1 MTLSVIVPVFN
12 EQNTIK
18 EVLKQVSEA
27 PLTIDKEIIVVDDGS
42 FDRTPQIL
50 QKLKKNFRFKL
61 LSHPKNKGKGAAIK
75 TGLAQAAGDFIIIQD
90 ADLEYDPKEYQKL
103 INPLIKGQAKIVYG
117 SRNLIKNP
125 RFSKKNFWGGKF
137 LSFIFSSLFG
147 QKITDINTCY
157 KVFKKEVFAHIT
169 LKEND
174 FAFCVE
180 VSCQAAKAGYK
191 IIEVPIHYRPR
202 SFKEGKKMRC
212 WHDGLRG
219 LWCIIKCRVSD

>member
-1 MTLSVIVPVFN
+1 MTLSIIVPVFN

-18 EVLKQVSEA
+18 EVLRQVSEA

-42 FDRTPQIL
+42 SDDTLQIL
-50 QKLKKNFRFKL
+50 EKLNKELDFKL
-61 LSHPKNKGKGAAIK
+61 LIHGKNQGKGAAVR
-75 TGLAQAAGDFIIIQD
+75 TGLTRAMGDFIIIQD

-103 INPLIKGQAKIVYG
+103 INPLIKKQAKIVYG
-117 SRNLIKNP
+117 SRNLIKNS

-137 LSFIFSSLFG
+137 LSFVFSSLFG

-191 IIEVPIHYRPR
+191 IIEVPIHYQPR
-202 SFKEGKKMRC
+202 GFKEGKKLRC
-212 WHDGLRG
+212 WRDGIRG
-219 LWCIIKCRVSD
+219 LWCIIKYRVNN